1 VAGSFAW
8 FCTQALQALH
18 GVRKPLG
25 RNALRSNNPAVI
37 STDTISPK
45 DETMTA
51 ATDAHVLY
59 LVPGAANGS
68 LCAFT

>member
-1 VAGSFAW
+1 M
-8 FCTQALQALH
+8 
-18 GVRKPLG
+18 
-25 RNALRSNNPAVI
+25 RSNNPAVI

>member
-1 VAGSFAW
+1 MASENRWDGMPCGF
-8 FCTQALQALH
+8 
-18 GVRKPLG
+18 
-25 RNALRSNNPAVI
+25 NNPVVI